1 MFKGSI
7 TALITPLKNGKVDEK
22 AFQDFVE
29 WQINQGA
36 HGLVPCG
43 TTGES
48 PTLTHEEHER
58 VINLCIEAA
67 NSKVPVI
74 AGTGSNSTDE
84 AISLTKF
91 SKEVGADAALVVTPY
106 YNKPT
111 QEGLYHHFKAINDN
125 CDLPII
131 IYNIPGRSVV
141 DINIETMKKLA
152 KLKNIIGVKDSSNDL
167 TRPLLTAKSIG
178 KNFCQISGEDA
189 TVVTFLSQG
198 GHGCISVTA
207 NIAPKMCSDLHN
219 AWQKGNFKRVQYLN
233 SFLFPLHIALF
244 LETSPGP
251 VKFAASLL
259 KICSIELRLPLVN
272 VAPSTKK
279 EIKSVLNKLKIKPIK
294 K

>member
-22 AFQDFVE
+22 AFQDLIE
-29 WQINQGA
+29 WQINQGS
-36 HGLVPCG
+36 HGFVPCG

-58 VINLCIEAA
+58 VIDLCIEAA
-67 NSKVPVI
+67 NGKVPVI

-91 SKEVGADAALVVTPY
+91 SKGAGADAALVVTPY

-111 QEGLYHHFKAINDN
+111 QEGLYHHFKAINDS

-167 TRPLLTAKSIG
+167 ARPLLTTKSIG

-189 TVVTFLSQG
+189 TVVPFLSQG

-207 NIAPKMCSDLHN
+207 NIAPKICSDLHN
-219 AWQKGNFKRVQYLN
+219 AWQKGNFKKVQFLN
-233 SFLFPLHIALF
+233 SLLFPLHNALF

-251 VKFAASLL
+251 VKYAASLL
-259 KICSIELRLPLVN
+259 KICSSELRLPLVN
-272 VAPSTKK
+272 VALSTKK

>member
-58 VINLCIEAA
+58 VIDLCIESA
-67 NSKVPVI
+67 NGKIPVI

-91 SKEVGADAALVVTPY
+91 SKEAGADAALVVTPY

-167 TRPLLTAKSIG
+167 TRPLLTAKNIG

-189 TVVTFLSQG
+189 TIVPFLSQG

-233 SFLFPLHIALF
+233 TFLFPLHNALF

-251 VKFAASLL
+251 IKYAASLL
-259 KICSIELRLPLVN
+259 KICSSELRLPLVS
-272 VAPSTKK
+272 VRPSTKK
-279 EIKSVLNKLKIKPIK
+279 EIKSVLNKLKIRSIK